1 MMRNRKATGR
11 AVAFLL
17 QCRAAEEKSAACF
30 FVVDALDGLVQP
42 GMPGLCFLRL
52 ARRHLL
58 LSCAESAVGAGKN
71 RLTAKVDIGR
81 PSGRMRRTG
90 FRIRRRRD
98 FHGPVRFSDGKTEP
112 NELFNLAELLVLV
125 NAAEGNCSSSAS
137 CTSGA
142 ADSMN
147 IGFRLHGK
155 IIVDDVRE
163 TFNIQAAGQSGAEIV
178 LRCPVIPGI
187 NDTHDHFE
195 RIAVLS
201 RQLSGIR
208 QVDLLPYHSFG
219 NGKRAQL
226 GQAAD
231 GFYAPQE
238 EMVEQWIGE
247 LSALCH
253 GTVCRA

>member
-163 TFNIQAAGQSGAEIV
+163 TFNIQAAGGNIGRHQNAAVSGLE
-178 LRCPVIPGI
+178 LCQRTCSCS
-187 NDTHDHFE
+187 DHGQCG
-195 RIAVLS
+195 RIRTLYG
-201 RQLSGIR
+201 RRRGR
-208 QVDLLPYHSFG
+208 
-219 NGKRAQL
+219 
-226 GQAAD
+226 
-231 GFYAPQE
+231 
-238 EMVEQWIGE
+238 W
-247 LSALCH
+247 
-253 GTVCRA
+253 